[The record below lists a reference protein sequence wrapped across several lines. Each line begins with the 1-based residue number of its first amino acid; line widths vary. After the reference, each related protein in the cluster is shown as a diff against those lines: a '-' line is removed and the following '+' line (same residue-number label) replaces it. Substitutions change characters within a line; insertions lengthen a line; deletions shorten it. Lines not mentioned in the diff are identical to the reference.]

1 MASHAHRHHNHNTPP
16 WLPLTPTSG
25 IRRQRYW
32 TGTLVALAT
41 ALIVLG
47 TAILWGL
54 SW

>member
-1 MASHAHRHHNHNTPP
+1 MAAPNPAQWHPATV
-16 WLPLTPTSG
+16 
-25 IRRQRYW
+25 YW